1 MKSVFTDLQ
10 REALICARCGYC
22 QPVCPTY
29 AELGWESAGPRGR
42 MAVALDCAAG
52 RLLTPEQARRVFE
65 CTLCGRCREVCPT
78 RIETGEV
85 WQELRG
91 RVAAAGL
98 LADWPL
104 ALVRSNLAAAHNITG
119 EAAENRLLWQEDVD
133 LPGGDLNLRGGAGV
147 VYFVGCVAG
156 LYPQTQS
163 IAQSMAQLLALAE
176 VPFTTLGGEEWCCG
190 FPLLGMGLKT
200 EAVQFAEHNI
210 RAVIDLGARTVVT
223 TCPSCYHMWRDV
235 YPSMAGPAAS
245 LRVVHATEFLAELLD
260 ERTLAPSPLEET
272 VTYHDPC
279 DLGRNSGVYEAPRAV
294 LRAIPGLELVEM
306 ADNRARAACC
316 GGGGNLE
323 AVNPDLVAA
332 IAGRRLGQAT
342 ATGARLLVTPCQQC
356 KRTLAGAARRARSRM
371 KVQDVAEVLWRAMA

>member
-1 MKSVFTDLQ
+1 MKSAFTGLR

-42 MAVALDCAAG
+42 MAIAYDCAAG
-52 RLLTPEQARRVFE
+52 RPITPEQARRVFE

-91 RVAAAGL
+91 RIAAAGL
-98 LADWPL
+98 LAAWPL
-104 ALVRSNLAAAHNITG
+104 AIVRNNLAAGHNITG
-119 EAAENRLLWQEDVD
+119 EEAEHRLLWQQD
-133 LPGGDLNLRGGAGV
+133 LDLASADLNLRRGAGV
-147 VYFVGCVAG
+147 VYFAGCVAS

-163 IAQSMAQLLALAE
+163 IAQTMAQLLALAE
-176 VPFTTLGGEEWCCG
+176 VPFTTLGSEEWCCG
-190 FPLLGMGLKT
+190 FPLLGMGLKA
-200 EAVQFAEHNI
+200 EAVELAEHNL
-210 RAVIDLGARTVVT
+210 RAVLDLGARTVVT

-235 YPSMAGPAAS
+235 YPVMAGVGDS

-260 ERTLAPSPLEET
+260 VRALKPHPLEET
-272 VTYHDPC
+272 ATYHDPC

-294 LRAIPGLELVEM
+294 LRTIPGLELVEM
-306 ADNRARAACC
+306 ADNRERAFCC

-323 AVNPDLVAA
+323 AVNADLVAA

-342 ATGARLLVTPCQQC
+342 AIGAQLLVTPCQQC
-356 KRTLAGAARRARSRM
+356 KRTLAGAARRAKSRM
-371 KVQDVAEVLWRAMA
+371 KVQDVTEVLWRALE

>member
-1 MKSVFTDLQ
+1 MKSVFTDLR

-42 MAVALDCAAG
+42 MAIAHNCAAG
-52 RLLTPEQARRVFE
+52 QPLTPEQARRVFE

-85 WQELRG
+85 WQALRG
-91 RVAAAGL
+91 QVAAAGL
-98 LADWPL
+98 LTDWPL
-104 ALVRSNLAAAHNITG
+104 ARMRSNLAARHNITG
-119 EAAENRLLWQEDVD
+119 DEAENRLLWQEDLELTD
-133 LPGGDLNLRGGAGV
+133 ADLNLRRGAGV

-156 LYPQTQS
+156 SYPQTQG
-163 IAQSMAQLLALAE
+163 IARSMAQLLTVAE

-190 FPLLGMGLKT
+190 FPLLSMGLKT
-200 EAVQFAEHNI
+200 EAVELAEHNL
-210 RAVIDLGARTVVT
+210 RAVLGLGAHTVVA

-235 YPSMAGPAAS
+235 YPTMTGAGDS
-245 LRVVHATEFLAELLD
+245 LRVIHATEFLAELLAD
-260 ERTLAPSPLEET
+260 AALQPNRLEER

-279 DLGRNSGVYEAPRAV
+279 DLGRNSGVYEAPRTV

-306 ADNRARAACC
+306 ADNHERALCC

-323 AVNPDLVAA
+323 AVDAGLVAA
-332 IAGRRLGQAT
+332 IAGRRLDQAT
-342 ATGARLLVTPCQQC
+342 ATGARLIATPCQQC
-356 KRTLAGAARRARSRM
+356 KRTLAGAARRARSRL
-371 KVQDVAEVLWRAMA
+371 KVQDVTELLWQALE

>member
-1 MKSVFTDLQ
+1 MKSFFSDLR

-22 QPVCPTY
+22 QPVCPAY

-42 MAVALDCAAG
+42 MAIALDCAAG
-52 RLLTPEQARRVFE
+52 RSLTPEQAHRVFE

-78 RIETGEV
+78 RIETGKV

-91 RVAAAGL
+91 RITAAGL

-104 ALVRSNLAAAHNITG
+104 AVVRNNLASSHNITG
-119 EAAENRLLWQEDVD
+119 ESAENRLLWQQD
-133 LPGGDLNLRGGAGV
+133 LDLTSADLNLHRGAGV
-147 VYFVGCVAG
+147 VYFVGCVASF
-156 LYPQTQS
+156 YPQTQS
-163 IAQSMAQLLALAE
+163 IAGSMAQLLAAAGA
-176 VPFTTLGGEEWCCG
+176 PFTTLGGEEWCCG

-200 EAVQFAEHNI
+200 EAVELAEHNLT
-210 RAVIDLGARTVVT
+210 VVLGLGARTVVT

-235 YPSMAGPAAS
+235 YPEMVGAS
-245 LRVVHATEFLAELLD
+245 DALRVVHATEFLAEALD
-260 ERTLAPSPLEET
+260 ERALEPKPLEER

-279 DLGRNSGVYEAPRAV
+279 DLGRNSGVYEAPRTV
-294 LRAIPGLELVEM
+294 LRAIPGLDLVEM
-306 ADNRARAACC
+306 ADNRERASCC

-323 AVNPDLVAA
+323 AVDADLVAA
-332 IAGRRLGQAT
+332 IAARRLGQAA

-371 KVQDVAEVLWRAMA
+371 KVQDITEVLWRALE